1 MTLIH
6 GEEVAKHSK
15 RDSCWVVLHGV
26 VWDVTN
32 FIDEH
37 PGGASL
43 ILKRA
48 GTDAT
53 SSYEEA
59 HEPELVERTLPPE
72 SCLGTVNTATLP
84 QITEAESKK
93 TSSPEFPALNTVISL
108 ADFEAIAQKVLPIT
122 AWAYYSSGADDE
134 YGIDSAKRIFRNI
147 LLRPRI
153 LRQVEPVSTKTTIL
167 GLPSSLPVYFSPT
180 GIGRYAHRDAES
192 IIASVAGNEN
202 LLYCM
207 PTSASWESVSK
218 ARSVKGQ
225 PLFFQ
230 LYTGRDKEYTK
241 SVLRTVKNLGVTAIF
256 LTVDSPVLGKRE
268 RDDRIRAAEG
278 DDTISAVSG
287 GVAKVTSR
295 GLLNPLLSW
304 TDIEWI
310 REATGLPLVL
320 KGVQT
325 VEDAVLAHLH
335 GLDGIVLSDHGGRS
349 LDTAQSPML
358 TLLEI
363 RRYAPHLL
371 SQNIRNKFQVFV
383 DGGIRRGTDVI
394 KAVALGATAVGIG
407 RPVLYSMCAGYGE
420 KGLHRLVQILRAE
433 IETNMALAGVKDV
446 EELVPEIVN
455 TERVERD
462 ISRRV
467 KL

>member
-1 MTLIH
+1 MAVIH
-6 GEEVAKHSK
+6 GKEVAKHCK
-15 RDSCWVVLHGV
+15 RDSCWVVLHGL
-26 VWDVTN
+26 VWNVTD

-37 PGGASL
+37 PGGAGL

-48 GTDAT
+48 GQDAT
-53 SSYEEA
+53 SSYEEV
-59 HEPELVERTLPPE
+59 HEPELVERTLSSE
-72 SCLGTVNTATLP
+72 YCLGTVDTATLP
-84 QITEAESKK
+84 QVMDVEPK
-93 TSSPEFPALNTVISL
+93 TNDAPDFPTLNTIISL
-108 ADFEAIAQKVLPIT
+108 ADFEKIAESFLPPA
-122 AWAYYSSGADDE
+122 AWAYYSSGAEDE
-134 YGIDSAKRIFRNI
+134 YCVDNAKRIFRNI

-167 GLPSSLPVYFSPT
+167 GFPSSLPVYFSPT
-180 GIGRYAHRDAES
+180 GIGRYAHKEAES
-192 IIASVAGNEN
+192 IIAAVAGQEN

-207 PTSASWESVSK
+207 PTSASWGSVSK
-218 ARSVKGQ
+218 ARSVTDQ

-241 SVLRTVKNLGVTAIF
+241 SVLRTVKALGVTAIF

-278 DDTISAVSG
+278 DDTISPASG

-304 TDIEWI
+304 SDIEWI

-335 GLDGIVLSDHGGRS
+335 GLNGIVLSDHGGRS

-363 RRYAPHLL
+363 HRYAPHLL
-371 SQNIRNKFQVFV
+371 SQGIRKNYQVFV

-394 KAVALGATAVGIG
+394 KAIALGATAVGIG
-407 RPVLYSMCAGYGE
+407 RPVLYSMCAGYGD

-433 IETNMALAGVKDV
+433 IETNMALAGTKDIS
-446 EELVPEIVN
+446 ELVPEIVN